1 MAKIVTEVP
10 GPKSQELMKLRQ
22 KYVSRG
28 PGNVT
33 PIFIEKAKGAVITDV
48 DGNEYIDFAGGIG
61 VINVGHCPDEVVSAV
76 KEQVEKYIHP
86 CFHVNMY
93 EPYIKLAQKLAE
105 ITPGDFAKKSMFA
118 NSGAEAVENAVKIAR
133 KYTKRMGIVSLEC
146 AFHGRTLM
154 TMSLTSKVKPY
165 KFGFGPYAP
174 ETYKIPSAYCYRCAF
189 NSTYPECGMH
199 CVEHLDRFF
208 TTEYPAEDIAAI
220 IVEPVQGEGGFIVP
234 PKEFIQGVKK
244 VCEEHGIL
252 YISDEVQAGFGRT
265 GKMFAIEHF
274 DVEPDLITMSKS
286 LAAGMPLS
294 AVTGKAE
301 IMDAP
306 NPGEIGGTFGG
317 NPLSCV
323 AALEVINKIEKDNLL
338 ERSRQIGERMVGRLK
353 EMQEKYPA
361 IGDIRALGAMVG
373 IELVKDPKTKEP
385 DKELTGKLVKAC
397 YENGLIALSA
407 GVFGNVLRFLTPLVI
422 TDDQLEEGLDIL
434 EKAFVMHAR

>member
-1 MAKIVTEVP
+1 MAKIITEVP

-22 KYVSRG
+22 EYVARG

-48 DGNEYIDFAGGIG
+48 DGNEYVDFAGGIG
-61 VINVGHCPDEVVSAV
+61 VVNVGHCPDEVVSAI
-76 KEQVEKYIHP
+76 KEQAEKFIHP
-86 CFHVNMY
+86 CFHINMY
-93 EPYIKLAQKLAE
+93 EPYIQLAQKLAD
-105 ITPGDFAKKSMFA
+105 ITPGEFPKKTMLA

-133 KYTKRMGIVSLEC
+133 KYTKKTGVVSLEC

-165 KFGFGPYAP
+165 KFGFGPFAP

-199 CVEHLDRFF
+199 CVEHVERFF
-208 TTEYPAEDIAAI
+208 TTEFPAEEVAALIA
-220 IVEPVQGEGGFIVP
+220 EPVQGEGGFIVP
-234 PKEFIQGVKK
+234 PKEFLQGLKK
-244 VCEEHGIL
+244 ICEDNEIV

-265 GKMFAIEHF
+265 GKMYAIEHF
-274 DVEPDLITMSKS
+274 GIEPDLITMSKS
-286 LAAGMPLS
+286 LAGGMPLS

-323 AALEVINKIEKDNLL
+323 AALEVIKKIEKENLVNRA
-338 ERSRQIGERMVGRLK
+338 EQIGDRMVGRLK
-353 EMQEKYPA
+353 EMQEKYPV
-361 IGDIRALGAMVG
+361 IGDVRGLGAMVAV
-373 IELVKDPKTKEP
+373 ELVKDPNTKEP
-385 DKELTGKLVKAC
+385 NKELTGQLQKYC
-397 YENGLIALSA
+397 YENGLITMSA
-407 GVFGNVLRFLTPLVI
+407 GVFSNVLRFLTPLVI
-422 TDDQLEEGLDIL
+422 TDDQLDEGLDIL
-434 EKAFVMHAR
+434 ENALAANA